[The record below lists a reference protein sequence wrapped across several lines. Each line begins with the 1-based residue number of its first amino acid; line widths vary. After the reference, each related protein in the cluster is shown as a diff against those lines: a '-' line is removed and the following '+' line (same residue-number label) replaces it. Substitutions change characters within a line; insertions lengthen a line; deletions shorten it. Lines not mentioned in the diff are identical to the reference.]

1 MLLFAATAIA
11 IVWISGCALG
21 LALCA
26 MAARS
31 EGLAPRPRAPTPA
44 RADDGFARAERLL
57 PMS

>member
-1 MLLFAATAIA
+1 MLLFAAIAIA

-31 EGLAPRPRAPTPA
+31 EGREPRRRQAVKFSAT
-44 RADDGFARAERLL
+44 
-57 PMS
+57 S